1 MLHRWEGSVE
11 LTFGDVAEDDLL
23 VEWQRLSG
31 LAVRQLFADFVC
43 CFPLSWYMVFA
54 VRRLQYIASLCVL
67 TILDVVWVSP
77 VGSVV
82 LNDDLCCVSADCKH
96 FALSVALA

>member
-1 MLHRWEGSVE
+1 MLHHREGSVE
-11 LTFGDVAEDDLL
+11 LTLGDVAEYDLF

-31 LAVRQLFADFVC
+31 LAVRQLFPDLVC

-54 VRRLQYIASLCVL
+54 VRRCQYIAARGQL

-82 LNDDLCCVSADCKH
+82 LNDDLCCAAANCEH